1 MCLDNQTNGA
11 AETIYITLKKLNIK
25 DSPLCLDGDNF
36 YNCDI
41 IKLWNGEN
49 VIFSF
54 IDYSNSNI
62 YSYLKCIKNSNI
74 IEDIQEKNKITN
86 IACTGAYGF
95 KSSNQLKLYIK
106 QILDKNIKQQN
117 EFYTSGVVKEMINA
131 KIEFFCKNIDK
142 KNFICLGTPLLL
154 KQFYNNVPAI
164 TCDINKNNL
173 EKKEYV
179 LI

>member
-1 MCLDNQTNGA
+1 MYS
-11 AETIYITLKKLNIK
+11 YIKLNE
-25 DSPLCLDGDNF
+25 DTNS
-36 YNCDI
+36 I
-41 IKLWNGEN
+41 I
-49 VIFSF
+49 
-54 IDYSNSNI
+54 
-62 YSYLKCIKNSNI
+62 
-74 IEDIQEKNKITN
+74 DIQEKNKITN

-154 KQFYNNVPAI
+154 KFYNNVPFF
-164 TCDINKNNL
+164 INKNNL
-173 EKKEYV
+173 EKRIC